1 MNKLNSKRKH
11 KMMNKLK
18 KNRKKQKARDQ
29 PLRNLFMSNLFMS
42 SLFMDQFM
50 VQFMAQCMVQCM
62 NQSKDLFNRKMKIRK
77 KFKLISLTT
86 KLLFITKAKNH

>member
-18 KNRKKQKARDQ
+18 KNRKKQRARDQ
-29 PLRNLFMSNLFMS
+29 PLRNLFMSNLYT
-42 SLFMDQFM
+42 DQFM
-50 VQFMAQCMVQCM
+50 VQCMVQYM

>member
-1 MNKLNSKRKH
+1 
-11 KMMNKLK
+11 MMNKLK
-18 KNRKKQKARDQ
+18 KNKKKQRARDQ

-42 SLFMDQFM
+42 SLFMAQCTVQFM
-50 VQFMAQCMVQCM
+50 VQYM

-86 KLLFITKAKNH
+86 KLLFTTKAKNR